1 MRTLSKA
8 VRRGLKSGEPLPVV
22 FKTLKDAD
30 IVFRRGGVHAVYGR
44 TGAGKTQFVTA
55 LVDEMKVPTLYI
67 SNDSDEMTV
76 ASRLISR
83 RTGADSNAVSE
94 QIQKAPEWAASQLT
108 NTDHIKWN
116 FNPSPSLPEVEEEV
130 LAFQEVY
137 GQPPMLI
144 VVDILLKMNLQED
157 TEHGT
162 VERIIGYLDTLAREY
177 NACVIL
183 VHHGSEGFSGDP
195 CQPSQAFLG
204 KRTQFLVLLLSV
216 AALPYSGTFAVC
228 ATKNRHG
235 RQDPSGRQA
244 VYLQA
249 DLSRNWFADIT
260 ER

>member
-1 MRTLSKA
+1 MLSLSKT
-8 VRRGLKSGEPLPVV
+8 VKRGLKAGEALPTV
-22 FKTLKDAD
+22 FKSLADAN

-76 ASRLISR
+76 ASRLIAR
-83 RTGADSNAVSE
+83 RIMVDSNRVE
-94 QIQKAPEWAASQLT
+94 EKIQSHPEWAASQLT
-108 NTDHIKWN
+108 GTDHIKWN

-137 GQPPMLI
+137 GQPPVLI
-144 VVDILLKMNLQED
+144 VVDILLKMNYSEES
-157 TEHGT
+157 EHGT

-183 VHHGSEGFSGDP
+183 VHHGSEGITGEP
-195 CQPSQAFLG
+195 CQPSWAFLG
-204 KRTQFLVLLLSV
+204 KRTQFVVLLLSV
-216 AALPYSGTFAVC
+216 ASLPYAGQFAVC

-235 RQDPSGRQA
+235 KQDPSGQDA
-244 VYLQA
+244 IYMAA
-249 DLSRNWFADIT
+249 DLAKNLFWDAK